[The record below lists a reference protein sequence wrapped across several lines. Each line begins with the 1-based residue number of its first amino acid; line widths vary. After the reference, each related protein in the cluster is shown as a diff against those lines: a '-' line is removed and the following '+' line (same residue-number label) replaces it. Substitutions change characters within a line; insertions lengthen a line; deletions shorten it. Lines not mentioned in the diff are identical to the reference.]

1 MSKYILEFE
10 KSIKLIDDKIISLL
24 ESSNNSGINV
34 DDTINTLKAQL
45 EREKKLIYSNLSRW
59 NKVEIARH
67 QDRPHFTDYLS
78 NIVDDWLE
86 LHGDRKYSD
95 DSSMI
100 CGFGKIN
107 DKKVAIIGQEK
118 GRKTKDKLFRNFGMA
133 KPEGYRKALRIMKLA
148 EKFKLPILTFIDTP
162 GAYPGIGAEE
172 RGQSQAIADNLFN
185 MSLIKVPMISFI
197 IGEGASGGALAIG
210 LTDKILCL
218 ENSWYSVISPEGC
231 ASILFGDTSKNK
243 EAADSLQLTSEDLFN
258 LNIADRIIPE
268 PLGGAHHNPSEVYK
282 NVKEILLTEIDYL
295 QKLNIKDLIENRMNK
310 YNNIGTFIDG

>member
-10 KSIKLIDDKIISLL
+10 KSIKLIDDKIRSLL
-24 ESSNNSGINV
+24 ESSSNSGINI
-34 DDTINTLKAQL
+34 DDTINTLNVQL

-67 QDRPHFTDYLS
+67 QDRPHFIDYLT

-86 LHGDRKYSD
+86 LHGDRKYAD

-107 DKKVAIIGQEK
+107 NKKVAIIGQEK

-162 GAYPGIGAEE
+162 GAYPGIGAEQ

-185 MSLIKVPMISFI
+185 MSLIKVPMISII

-231 ASILFGDTSKNK
+231 ASILFGDTAKNK

-282 NVKEILLTEIDYL
+282 NVKEFLTNEINYL
-295 QKLNIKDLIENRMNK
+295 RKLSIKDLIENRMNK
-310 YNNIGTFIDG
+310 YNNIGTYIDG

>member
-10 KSIKLIDDKIISLL
+10 KSIKLIDDKIKSIL
-24 ESSNNSGINV
+24 ESSNNSGINA
-34 DDTINTLKAQL
+34 DDTINTLNAQL
-45 EREKKLIYSNLSRW
+45 LREKELIYSNLSRW
-59 NKVEIARH
+59 NRVEIARH
-67 QDRPHFTDYLS
+67 QDRPHFSDYLD

-95 DSSMI
+95 DNSII

-107 DKKVAIIGQEK
+107 NKKFAIIGQEK

-185 MSLIKVPMISFI
+185 MSLIKVPMISII

-231 ASILFGDTSKNK
+231 ASILFGDTSMNK
-243 EAADSLQLTSEDLFN
+243 QAADSLQLTSEDLFK
-258 LNIADRIIPE
+258 LNIADKIIPE
-268 PLGGAHHNPSEVYK
+268 PLGGAHHNPKEVYH
-282 NVKEILLTEIDYL
+282 NVKEVLLTELSYL
-295 QKLNIKDLIENRMNK
+295 LELSKKDLIEHRMTK

>member
-10 KSIKLIDDKIISLL
+10 KSIKLLDDKIKSIS
-24 ESSNNSGINV
+24 ESSNSSGLSA
-34 DDTINTLKAQL
+34 DETINSLTAQL
-45 EREKKLIYSNLSRW
+45 QREKEIVYSNLSRW

-67 QDRPHFTDYLS
+67 QDRPHFIDYIN

-95 DSSMI
+95 DHSMI
-100 CGFGKIN
+100 CGFGIIN
-107 DKKVAIIGQEK
+107 GQKFGIIGQEK
-118 GRKTKDKLFRNFGMA
+118 GRKTKDKLYRNFGMS
-133 KPEGYRKALRIMKLA
+133 KPEGYRKALRIMKLS
-148 EKFKLPILTFIDTP
+148 EKFKLPIVTFIDTP

-185 MSLIKVPMISFI
+185 MSLIKVPLISII

-231 ASILFGDTSKNK
+231 ASILFGDTSKNI
-243 EAADSLQLTSEDLFN
+243 EAADSLRLTSEDLFN
-258 LNIADRIIPE
+258 LNIADRVIPE
-268 PLGGAHHNPSEVYK
+268 PLGGAHHNPNEVY
-282 NVKEILLTEIDYL
+282 NTVKEAL
-295 QKLNIKDLIENRMNK
+295 LIEVKYLLKLSKKELIANRLNK
-310 YNNIGTFIDG
+310 YNNIGQFIDE

>member
-1 MSKYILEFE
+1 MSKYTLEFE

-24 ESSNNSGINV
+24 DSSNNSGINV

-67 QDRPHFTDYLS
+67 QDRPHFIDYLA

-86 LHGDRKYSD
+86 LHGDRKYAD

-107 DKKVAIIGQEK
+107 NKKVAIIGQEK

-162 GAYPGIGAEE
+162 GAYPGIGAEQ

-185 MSLIKVPMISFI
+185 MSLIKVPMISII

-231 ASILFGDTSKNK
+231 ASILFGDTTKNK

-282 NVKEILLTEIDYL
+282 NVKEFILTEINYL
-295 QKLNIKDLIENRMNK
+295 RKLSIKDLIENRINK
-310 YNNIGTFIDG
+310 YNNIGTYIDE

>member
-1 MSKYILEFE
+1 MSNYILEFE
-10 KSIKLIDDKIISLL
+10 KPLQVIEQKIEELELVSIKTGTDVSA
-24 ESSNNSGINV
+24 
-34 DDTINTLKAQL
+34 TINDL
-45 EREKKLIYSNLSRW
+45 EKELENKKNEIYSSLSRW
-59 NKVEIARH
+59 EIVQLARH
-67 QDRPHFTDYLS
+67 PNRPISSDIIKHISSY
-78 NIVDDWLE
+78 WLE
-86 LHGDRKYSD
+86 IHGDRKYAD

-107 DKKVAIIGQEK
+107 NKKVAIIGQEK

-162 GAYPGIGAEE
+162 GAYPGIGAEQ

-185 MSLIKVPMISFI
+185 MSLIKVPMISII

-231 ASILFGDTSKNK
+231 ASILFGDTAKNK

-282 NVKEILLTEIDYL
+282 NVKEFLTNEINYL
-295 QKLNIKDLIENRMNK
+295 RKLSIKDLIENRMNK
-310 YNNIGTFIDG
+310 YNNIGTYIDG

>member
-10 KSIKLIDDKIISLL
+10 KSIKLIDDKIRSLL

-34 DDTINTLKAQL
+34 DDTINTLNAQL

-67 QDRPHFTDYLS
+67 QDRPHFIDYLT

-86 LHGDRKYSD
+86 LHGDRKYAD

-107 DKKVAIIGQEK
+107 NKKVAIIGQEK

-162 GAYPGIGAEE
+162 GAYPGIGAEQ

-185 MSLIKVPMISFI
+185 MSLIKVPMISII

-231 ASILFGDTSKNK
+231 ASILFGDTAKNK

-282 NVKEILLTEIDYL
+282 NVKEFLSTEINYL
-295 QKLNIKDLIENRMNK
+295 RKLSIKDLIENRMNK
-310 YNNIGTFIDG
+310 YNNIGTYIDG